1 MDMTTIF
8 SSLGLTALML
18 LVAFYYYRQG
28 KNVGMLEAML
38 IIKEQDTKA
47 FKRLHDKLKKE
58 SNET

>member
-38 IIKEQDTKA
+38 IIKEHDPKA